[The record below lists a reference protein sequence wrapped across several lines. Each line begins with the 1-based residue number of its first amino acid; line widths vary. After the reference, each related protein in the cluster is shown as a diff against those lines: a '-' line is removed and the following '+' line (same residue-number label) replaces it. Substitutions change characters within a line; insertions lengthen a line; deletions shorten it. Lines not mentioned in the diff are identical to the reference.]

1 MENNNIIEIPKKNYY
16 LLNRTDRL
24 IKGKAYYNL
33 KKERIASG
41 ITREDVKEARDAKI
55 VETRIEHKKRND
67 AIIHCAC
74 GGQHYKRNANVHYAS
89 QKHIMHKIATTPVDN
104 Q

>member
-1 MENNNIIEIPKKNYY
+1 MENQEAPKKNYY

-24 IKGKAYYNL
+24 IKGKAYYIL

-41 ITREDVKEARDAKI
+41 ITAEQVKAEREAKSVQI
-55 VETRIEHKKRND
+55 KIDHKIRND

-74 GGQHYKRNANVHYAS
+74 GGRHYKRNYNLHCTS
-89 QKHIMHKIATTPVDN
+89 QRHRLYIIATTPADN

>member
-1 MENNNIIEIPKKNYY
+1 MENKTEPKKNYY
-16 LLNRTDRL
+16 LLNREDRL

-41 ITREDVKEARDAKI
+41 ITAEQVKAEREAKSVQIKIDHKLRTDV
-55 VETRIEHKKRND
+55 
-67 AIIHCAC
+67 IIHCAC
-74 GGQHYKRNANVHYAS
+74 GGRHFKRNYNLHCTS
-89 QKHIMHKIATTPVDN
+89 QKHKMYLIASTPADN

>member
-1 MENNNIIEIPKKNYY
+1 MENQIIPKKNYY
-16 LLNRTDRL
+16 LINRTDRL

-74 GGQHYKRNANVHYAS
+74 GGQHYKRNANVHYTS
-89 QKHIMHKIATTPVDN
+89 QKHKMYLIASTPADN